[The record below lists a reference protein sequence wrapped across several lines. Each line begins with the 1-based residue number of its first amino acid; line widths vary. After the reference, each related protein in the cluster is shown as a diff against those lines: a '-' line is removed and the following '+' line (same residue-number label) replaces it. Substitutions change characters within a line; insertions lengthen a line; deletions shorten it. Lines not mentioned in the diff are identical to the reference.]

1 VTAEHAAGVGG
12 EVEATIEHYRWL
24 RANLPLDNLGHITSC
39 TAVEGDNCRC
49 ATFAQRVATRDASTR
64 QAAADAVL
72 AEAHRLASAH
82 HVASNEHGRIVALGE
97 RLAAAAR
104 GAK

>member
-1 VTAEHAAGVGG
+1 V
-12 EVEATIEHYRWL
+12 
-24 RANLPLDNLGHITSC
+24 SC
-39 TAVEGDNCRC
+39 TLVTHADPEEYARIYNEGYD
-49 ATFAQRVATRDASTR
+49 AAYAQELADDPSAADDWLEAHDAATR

-97 RLAAAAR
+97 RLAAAVR
-104 GAK
+104 TNTNQETS

>member
-1 VTAEHAAGVGG
+1 VSGVTPSVKRCPETRAHYAHEWYNPLRHQCPGG
-12 EVEATIEHYRWL
+12 PDET
-24 RANLPLDNLGHITSC
+24 
-39 TAVEGDNCRC
+39 TA
-49 ATFAQRVATRDASTR
+49 TR

-104 GAK
+104 GGQ